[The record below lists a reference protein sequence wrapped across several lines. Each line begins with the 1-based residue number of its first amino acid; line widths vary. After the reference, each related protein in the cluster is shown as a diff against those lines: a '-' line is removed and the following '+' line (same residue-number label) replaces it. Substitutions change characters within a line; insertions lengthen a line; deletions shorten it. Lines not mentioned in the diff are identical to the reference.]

1 MLTFERWICDP
12 SPFVVANAIA
22 TVVAFVAGTD
32 FAIATACQFLRL
44 AVLCGP
50 PRVFGAVPAA
60 TRILSPV

>member
-32 FAIATACQFLRL
+32 FAIAAACQLLRL
-44 AVLCGP
+44 AVLS
-50 PRVFGAVPAA
+50 AQ
-60 TRILSPV
+60 RILSPV